1 MTAVRN
7 LLAIFSFLNFCM
19 CLRHVCLMCIKN
31 NWKKSDRNGN
41 VIVKMLIHSHHSS
54 FQFPPTFQ
62 FPFSYESHPNFSLMG
77 EVDGHRHLCLYS
89 RNSVYV
95 GSVAILSVQLTVS
108 SFTVTC
114 IVNTEFTDHVKKVK
128 VAHTRLPSVAFWS

>member
-1 MTAVRN
+1 M
-7 LLAIFSFLNFCM
+7 
-19 CLRHVCLMCIKN
+19 
-31 NWKKSDRNGN
+31 
-41 VIVKMLIHSHHSS
+41 KMLIHSHNSS
-54 FQFPPTFQ
+54 SQFPPTFQ

-77 EVDGHRHLCLYS
+77 EEDGHRHLCLYS

-114 IVNTEFTDHVKKVK
+114 IVNTEFTDHVKKGKGSPYSITERRVLELIPVLGSRPAGDVSRK
-128 VAHTRLPSVAFWS
+128 PGGRLP